1 LIKLINMKK
10 TALIIGILAIGLGSI
25 GLLAGTTSAYQGDP
39 NIKGPNYSI
48 ERHEAMTNAFNN
60 KDYTAWKNLMQGKGR
75 VTQVI
80 NQDNFGKFAEAHQL
94 ALQGKTDEAQKLR
107 QELGLGLRNET
118 GKTSGRM
125 GMGNCNR

>member
-1 LIKLINMKK
+1 MKK
-10 TALIIGILAIGLGSI
+10 TALVLGALVLGLGSI

-80 NQDNFGKFAEAHQL
+80 NEDNFGKFAEVHQL

-107 QELGLGLRNET
+107 QELGLGLRNGT

>member
-1 LIKLINMKK
+1 MKK
-10 TALIIGILAIGLGSI
+10 TALVLGALVLGLGSI

>member
-1 LIKLINMKK
+1 MIKLINMKK
-10 TALIIGILAIGLGSI
+10 TALVLGALVLGLGSI

-48 ERHEAMTNAFNN
+48 ERHEAMIKAFNN

>member
-1 LIKLINMKK
+1 
-10 TALIIGILAIGLGSI
+10 
-25 GLLAGTTSAYQGDP
+25 
-39 NIKGPNYSI
+39 
-48 ERHEAMTNAFNN
+48 MTNAFNN